1 MKLVSFQIK
10 NFRSINDSGQIK
22 ASRVTALLG
31 RNESG
36 KSNLLRALQSLNPP
50 GGIKALKKVKDFPRH
65 RRLEDCDDSTEVVS
79 TTWELNEKELSELTG
94 ILPQITT
101 ITGIRIGRR
110 YGDTTPW
117 VALDELAQVSFDVE
131 AIAARGK
138 KLAAEMRAI
147 KATIEDKVKSD
158 ALAMAADTF
167 ETNFTKETEKNSWA
181 KAAMPILSEA
191 RTALA
196 AGGASVKEKVEVLM
210 GELESTASG
219 IVSFDSNQQ
228 QAKKWILDRLPVF
241 IFLEEY
247 PSLCGHQ
254 NIAEYLAR
262 KAASTLTDAD
272 RNFEK
277 LCKVAALNPEELEAH
292 LAQGDQETRNQLAN
306 RASSVVTQEVR
317 RLWKDRPLRIRF
329 NVDAS
334 HFDTFVSD
342 PNAVFDVEVNLDERS
357 RGFQWFLSFY
367 ITFAADTKGG
377 VAANAILLL
386 DEPGLYLHA
395 KSQSDLLSHFESDF
409 VNQIIYTT
417 HSPFMVPT
425 HNLDS
430 IRTVSITEHSGT
442 TVTNDPSGD
451 SRTLFPL
458 QAALGYDLSQSL
470 FVGGQNLVVEGVTD
484 YWILSSVSAYLR
496 DSGKSFLSSELTI
509 TPAGGA
515 QKVSYMV
522 ALLSSEELNV
532 LVLLDDER
540 DAKSTRDALV
550 RSRLIDEYNV
560 IFVSEGIESKPSEAD
575 IEDLLDENVF
585 KDLILESYAKELEG
599 KTLNPNPNIPRIA
612 KRYELAL
619 KELGIEFFKTR
630 PVRLFLQKI
639 AVSPKE
645 IVTPETERRFVSL
658 IEVINTRFKKLV
670 DSGRPPFR

>member
-1 MKLVSFQIK
+1 
-10 NFRSINDSGQIK
+10 
-22 ASRVTALLG
+22 
-31 RNESG
+31 
-36 KSNLLRALQSLNPP
+36 
-50 GGIKALKKVKDFPRH
+50 
-65 RRLEDCDDSTEVVS
+65 LEDCDDSTEVVS
-79 TTWELNEKELSELTG
+79 TNWELTKDELTELTEA
-94 ILPQITT
+94 LPKMTT
-101 ITGIRIGRR
+101 ITGIQIGRR
-110 YGDTTPW
+110 YGGTAPW
-117 VALDELAQVSFDVE
+117 VALDGLTEAGFDAK
-131 AIAARGK
+131 AIAARGRK
-138 KLAAEMRAI
+138 VADEMRAI
-147 KATIEDKVKSD
+147 GSTIEDKVKSV
-158 ALAMAADTF
+158 ALVQAANTF
-167 ETNFTKETEKNSWA
+167 ETNFTKESEKIAWAKTSTPLINEVRTAFAASGANLTEKQEV
-181 KAAMPILSEA
+181 IL
-191 RTALA
+191 
-196 AGGASVKEKVEVLM
+196 
-210 GELESTASG
+210 GELESTANE
-219 IVSFDSNQQ
+219 IISFDSTQQ
-228 QAKKWILDRLPVF
+228 QAKKWILGRLPVF
-241 IFLEEY
+241 IFLDEY
-247 PSLCGHQ
+247 PALCGHQ

-262 KAASTLTDAD
+262 KASSTLTDAD

-277 LCKVAALNPEELEAH
+277 LCKVAGLDPGELEAH
-292 LAQGDQETRNQLAN
+292 LAKGDQETRNQLAN

-377 VAANAILLL
+377 LAANAILLL

-395 KSQSDLLSHFESDF
+395 KSQSDLLGHFESDF
-409 VNQIIYTT
+409 ANQIIYTT

-430 IRTVSITEHSGT
+430 IRTVSIAEDSGT

-484 YWILSSVSAYLR
+484 YWILSSISAYLR
-496 DSGKSFLSSELTI
+496 DVGKPFLRSELTI

-540 DAKSTRDALV
+540 DAKCTRDALV
-550 RSRLIDEYNV
+550 RSRLIDENNV
-560 IFVSEGIESKPSEAD
+560 IFVSEGIESKSSEAD
-575 IEDLLDENVF
+575 IEDLLDENIF
-585 KDLILESYAKELEG
+585 RDLILEAYAKELAG
-599 KTLNPNPNIPRIA
+599 KTLNPNPKIPRIA

-619 KELGIEFFKTR
+619 KELGIELFKTR
-630 PVRLFLQKI
+630 PARLFLQKM
-639 AVSPKE
+639 AVTPKE
-645 IVTPETERRFVSL
+645 VVTPETERRFVSL
-658 IEVINTRFKKLV
+658 IEVINTRFEKLV
-670 DSGRPPFR
+670 DCGKPQFR